1 MSQEVLSNLA
11 KISFLANQDP
21 AALNLLA
28 TKAKKAKFPKRTF
41 ILCEGEH
48 SDALYIVLSG
58 KVRIFRA
65 DENSKEVTL
74 MIQEPGSYF
83 GILALLSDQARSA
96 SAEALEATECAI
108 ISKADFMPWLDAH
121 PAVAIE
127 LLGVLAEKIRS
138 LTDRVKELTLSNA
151 YERTVKTL
159 LKLATQEGDC
169 LVIHNKPTQEN
180 LANMVGVGRET
191 IAKFLH
197 GLTEG
202 GYLVMEGK
210 SIKIPKKLPARF

>member
-1 MSQEVLSNLA
+1 MPQEVLSNLA
-11 KISFLANQDP
+11 KISFLANQSET
-21 AALNLLA
+21 ALNLLA
-28 TKAKKAKFPKRTF
+28 AKAKKTKFQKRAF
-41 ILCEGEH
+41 IILEGDR

-74 MIQEPGSYF
+74 MTQEAGTCF
-83 GILALLSDQARSA
+83 GILALLSDHVRSA
-96 SAEALEATECAI
+96 TAEALEPTECAI
-108 ISKADFMPWLDAH
+108 ISKADFMHWLDAH

-127 LLGVLAEKIRS
+127 LLGVLSEKIRS
-138 LTDRVKELTLSNA
+138 LTDKVKELTLSNA
-151 YERTVKTL
+151 YERTVKML
-159 LKLATQEGDC
+159 LQLATKEGDY

-210 SIKIPKKLPARF
+210 SIKIKKKMPARF

>member
-1 MSQEVLSNLA
+1 MPQEVLSNLA
-11 KISFLANQDP
+11 KISFLADQSE
-21 AALNLLA
+21 AALSLLA
-28 TKAKKAKFPKRTF
+28 AKAKKAKFPKRTF
-41 ILCEGEH
+41 IISEGDR
-48 SDALYIVLSG
+48 SDALYVVLSG

-74 MIQEPGSYF
+74 MIQEAGSYF
-83 GILALLSDQARSA
+83 GILALLSDQVRSA
-96 SAEALEATECAI
+96 TAEAMEHTECAV
-108 ISKADFMPWLDAH
+108 ISKVDFMQWLDAH

-127 LLGVLAEKIRS
+127 LLSVLSEKIRS
-138 LTDRVKELTLSNA
+138 LTDKVKELTLSNA
-151 YERTVKTL
+151 YERTVKML
-159 LKLATQEGDC
+159 LKLATKEGDC
-169 LVIHNKPTQEN
+169 LIIHNKPTQEN

>member
-1 MSQEVLSNLA
+1 MSQDVFSSLA
-11 KISFLANQDP
+11 KISFLANQDD

-28 TKAKKAKFPKRTF
+28 AKAKMAKFPKRTF
-41 ILCEGEH
+41 IISEGDR

-74 MIQEPGSYF
+74 MLQEAGTCF
-83 GILALLSDQARSA
+83 GKLALLSDQARSA
-96 SAEALEATECAI
+96 TVETLEPTECAI
-108 ISKADFMPWLDAH
+108 ISKADFMQWLNAH
-121 PAVAIE
+121 PAVSIE
-127 LLGVLAEKIRS
+127 LLSFLSEKIRS
-138 LTDRVKELTLSNA
+138 LTDKVTELTLSNP
-151 YERTVKTL
+151 YERTVKML
-159 LKLATQEGDC
+159 LKLATKEGDY
-169 LVIHNKPTQEN
+169 LVIHNKPTQES

-197 GLTEG
+197 GLAEG

-210 SIKIPKKLPARF
+210 SIKIQKKLPDRF